1 MSHHHIMN
9 IIWNKNQWEVA
20 TQPKMKY
27 IPHEIHSSF
36 FLRTSSDK
44 KKLKRE
50 KKLAVSTQCMLTYH
64 ND

>member
-1 MSHHHIMN
+1 MSHHHMN

-44 KKLKRE
+44 KIKRE
-50 KKLAVSTQCMLTYH
+50 KKVSCFYTMHANLP
-64 ND
+64 